1 MSNPAIAAYAAKAT
15 EYNDAIDKSID
26 GLSADIEQLNAKIAE
41 LQATPPVLDAG
52 DQALLDDLQARGTAI
67 ADKIA
72 ALDAKTEQPPVVPV
86 EPV

>member
-1 MSNPAIAAYAAKAT
+1 MSNPSIVAFAEKQTA
-15 EYNDAIDKSID
+15 YNDAIDKAID
-26 GLSADIEQLNAKIAE
+26 GLSADIDALNAKIAE
-41 LQATPPVLDAG
+41 LQATPPVLDPA

-86 EPV
+86 T